1 MGREGCPSRSTS
13 LAHLSAS
20 LSRAKAAKIQRMQ
33 DARMEITQ
41 ETPALVDCLW
51 SQGQR
56 RSNRVHADLS
66 PLDLQ
71 HANRGWWWKRTQTQ
85 ETHSILPEVMGT
97 GLQSNLAS
105 VLLGPVECT
114 ILFLGFLWG
123 FRHRAIFTG
132 LIPHRL
138 CLDSLKH
145 PKGLSVLFVARRKG
159 KSWPLHS
166 TAET

>member
-1 MGREGCPSRSTS
+1 MVPADVGKLWSGTLPSALPHVREGSENLVGREGCPSRSTY

-41 ETPALVDCLW
+41 EKAPKTPALVDCLW

-71 HANRGWWWKRTQTQ
+71 HANRGWWWKRMQTH
-85 ETHSILPEVMGT
+85 ETDSILPEVMGT

-114 ILFLGFLWG
+114 ILFLVFFRG
-123 FRHRAIFTG
+123 FRHRAI
-132 LIPHRL
+132 
-138 CLDSLKH
+138 
-145 PKGLSVLFVARRKG
+145 
-159 KSWPLHS
+159 
-166 TAET
+166 